1 MRSKIFL
8 IAIVIFLVCLL
19 LEQLKRTKKEGL
31 DKLSIGGLSVAI
43 IGVVIVLI
51 SSIFVQKKNKYFFP
65 IIPFIISCVIIGIS
79 IFQIVQK
86 ENEYAADEI
95 QPVAIEE
102 SGFESDSSIS
112 AENDFSDDK
121 KVSTH
126 KSLFAIDLLEDFIVL
141 NIPTILCTLDIAK
154 KKRN

>member
-1 MRSKIFL
+1 MSHQRNEAKRNWT
-8 IAIVIFLVCLL
+8 VCDS
-19 LEQLKRTKKEGL
+19 LKQWE
-31 DKLSIGGLSVAI
+31 LS
-43 IGVVIVLI
+43 
-51 SSIFVQKKNKYFFP
+51 
-65 IIPFIISCVIIGIS
+65 VIIGIS

-112 AENDFSDDK
+112 AENDFINDK

-126 KSLFAIDLLEDFIVL
+126 KSLFAIDLLGDFIVL

-154 KKRN
+154 KKKN

>member
-1 MRSKIFL
+1 MIKIL
-8 IAIVIFLVCLL
+8 IAVILVIIMFLVNKMCM
-19 LEQLKRTKKEGL
+19 
-31 DKLSIGGLSVAI
+31 
-43 IGVVIVLI
+43 
-51 SSIFVQKKNKYFFP
+51 KKNKYFFP

-86 ENEYAADEI
+86 ENEYA
-95 QPVAIEE
+95 
-102 SGFESDSSIS
+102 SDSSIR
-112 AENDFSDDK
+112 AENDFSNDK

-126 KSLFAIDLLEDFIVL
+126 KSLFAIDLLGDFIVI

>member
-1 MRSKIFL
+1 MCHYRY
-8 IAIVIFLVCLL
+8 
-19 LEQLKRTKKEGL
+19 
-31 DKLSIGGLSVAI
+31 
-43 IGVVIVLI
+43 
-51 SSIFVQKKNKYFFP
+51 KYF
-65 IIPFIISCVIIGIS
+65 SDCS
-79 IFQIVQK
+79 K
-86 ENEYAADEI
+86 RKWYAADEI

-112 AENDFSDDK
+112 AENDFINDK

-126 KSLFAIDLLEDFIVL
+126 KSLFAIDLLGDFIVL

>member
-1 MRSKIFL
+1 MCHYRY
-8 IAIVIFLVCLL
+8 
-19 LEQLKRTKKEGL
+19 
-31 DKLSIGGLSVAI
+31 
-43 IGVVIVLI
+43 
-51 SSIFVQKKNKYFFP
+51 KYF
-65 IIPFIISCVIIGIS
+65 SDCS
-79 IFQIVQK
+79 K

-112 AENDFSDDK
+112 AENDFSNDK

-126 KSLFAIDLLEDFIVL
+126 KSLFAIDLLGDFIVL

-154 KKRN
+154 KKKN

>member
-1 MRSKIFL
+1 MIKIL
-8 IAIVIFLVCLL
+8 IAVIVVIIMFLVNKMCM
-19 LEQLKRTKKEGL
+19 
-31 DKLSIGGLSVAI
+31 
-43 IGVVIVLI
+43 
-51 SSIFVQKKNKYFFP
+51 KKNKYFFP
-65 IIPFIISCVIIGIS
+65 IIPLCVIIGIS

-112 AENDFSDDK
+112 AENDFIDDK

-126 KSLFAIDLLEDFIVL
+126 KSLFAIDLLGDFIVL

-154 KKRN
+154 KKRS

>member
-1 MRSKIFL
+1 MF
-8 IAIVIFLVCLL
+8 
-19 LEQLKRTKKEGL
+19 
-31 DKLSIGGLSVAI
+31 
-43 IGVVIVLI
+43 
-51 SSIFVQKKNKYFFP
+51 FVNKMCMKKNKYFFP

-95 QPVAIEE
+95 QPFAIEE

-126 KSLFAIDLLEDFIVL
+126 KSLFAIDLLGDFIVL

>member
-1 MRSKIFL
+1 MIKIL
-8 IAIVIFLVCLL
+8 IAVIVVIIMFLV
-19 LEQLKRTKKEGL
+19 
-31 DKLSIGGLSVAI
+31 
-43 IGVVIVLI
+43 
-51 SSIFVQKKNKYFFP
+51 NKYFFP

-112 AENDFSDDK
+112 VENDFSNDK

-126 KSLFAIDLLEDFIVL
+126 KSLFAIDLLGDFIVL

>member
-1 MRSKIFL
+1 MIKIL
-8 IAIVIFLVCLL
+8 IAVILVIIMFLVNKMCM
-19 LEQLKRTKKEGL
+19 
-31 DKLSIGGLSVAI
+31 
-43 IGVVIVLI
+43 
-51 SSIFVQKKNKYFFP
+51 KKNKYFFP

-86 ENEYAADEI
+86 ENDYAADEI

-102 SGFESDSSIS
+102 SGFESDSSIR
-112 AENDFSDDK
+112 AENDFSNDK

-126 KSLFAIDLLEDFIVL
+126 KSLFAIDLLGDFIVI